1 VIHLRGWPSLF
12 ATTIPPLCFGL
23 DFGDPDLGS
32 FVVIEHKFA
41 EDDVDFRALTT
52 RDFFDVA
59 HDWAVPGALFR
70 TGPVESVEFERGD
83 RCEADGEFSQRSA
96 ISGGQD
102 LPVLEVGDAAF
113 DGGADTGEVLV
124 CVDLGW

>member
-1 VIHLRGWPSLF
+1 MCVCSSAEMLFLLPSKRRPRKLIRVVPASRRKIMKSPRYVPSLILIVE
-12 ATTIPPLCFGL
+12 AGPSPRKTRL
-23 DFGDPDLGS
+23 
-32 FVVIEHKFA
+32 
-41 EDDVDFRALTT
+41 LTLFKL
-52 RDFFDVA
+52 R
-59 HDWAVPGALFR
+59 ALFR